1 MHLFS
6 GKEEEVYLDK
16 FKAVKGKKH
25 LVFVGWGEKNEVK
38 RFTIGIADA
47 MEASKAQVT
56 KKGIP
61 SAGHGMNKE
70 ASDAI
75 NQWLINTAEPI
86 LNSKEQ
92 KTSKQ

>member
-1 MHLFS
+1 
-6 GKEEEVYLDK
+6 
-16 FKAVKGKKH
+16 
-25 LVFVGWGEKNEVK
+25 
-38 RFTIGIADA
+38 

-86 LNSKEQ
+86 LSSKEQ